1 MTIMAS
7 HELGLGSDRN
17 KGRDKDIDSDKSKI
31 EPYSRNYLHVIDDIT
46 RIHRLLRPMKAKVAA
61 IQLAIK
67 SSPPLSHLCKE
78 TPIEH
83 DSNDSPTNP
92 RTRTWE
98 KSIAT
103 KQGTQR
109 RPPTNGSSST
119 KAISVA
125 SSIETLVKKYGPSL
139 KSLYQEA
146 VEKVW
151 WRPFCEDYHLPPN
164 TTPVTP
170 LGQGITLGRNTL
182 GRACAF
188 TVGRI
193 VANLQEDELPIME
206 KHYNIMPS
214 YMRR

>member
-7 HELGLGSDRN
+7 HELGLASDRN
-17 KGRDKDIDSDKSKI
+17 KDRDRGIDSDKSTT
-31 EPYSRNYLHVIDDIT
+31 EPYSRNYLHVIDDLT

-78 TPIEH
+78 APIESDDD
-83 DSNDSPTNP
+83 DSLTRP

-98 KSIAT
+98 ASVAK
-103 KQGTQR
+103 KQGTLR
-109 RPPTNGSSST
+109 RAPANGSSSI
-119 KAISVA
+119 KAISAA
-125 SSIETLVKKYGPSL
+125 SSTETLVKKYGPSL
-139 KSLYQEA
+139 KGLFQEA

-164 TTPVTP
+164 TTPVTA
-170 LGQGITLGRNTL
+170 LGQGIAPGRNTL
-182 GRACAF
+182 GLACAF

-193 VANLQEDELPIME
+193 VANLQEDELLIME